1 MTLILSNEEIES
13 VFTVDECLKVLE
25 PAFLDLGNGKAANI
39 PRQDL
44 LVPGPLEGSYHGLKT
59 FSGSIPR
66 EGVAALRLNSDI
78 VTWPVVN
85 GGQRR
90 VKVPLAMGSKY
101 VGLVLLFSTKT
112 GELLAM
118 FPDGYVQALRVGV
131 TNALSVKYMSRLDS
145 SVLALYGSGWQA
157 RPALLAACAVRPIRE
172 VRVYSPTKENR
183 ESFAREMDKQVKA
196 NVHAVS
202 SPEEAAKGANI
213 VALATNSLVPFFPVE
228 WIRDGLHI
236 TTVRFSEI
244 ALDALLRCDVIAVAG
259 RQQAQLYTLPG
270 EEKKIP
276 EFGKGDYARNELKKT
291 KADWRDKP
299 ELAEIMVG
307 KAKGRE
313 KESDV
318 TCILNFIG
326 LGIQFA
332 ASGARI
338 LELAKEK
345 GLGKEIPTEWFS
357 QDVHP

>member
-157 RPALLAACAVRPIRE
+157 RPALLAACAVRPHKRG
-172 VRVYSPTKENR
+172 
-183 ESFAREMDKQVKA
+183 
-196 NVHAVS
+196 S
-202 SPEEAAKGANI
+202 SIQPHKRK
-213 VALATNSLVPFFPVE
+213 SRKF
-228 WIRDGLHI
+228 
-236 TTVRFSEI
+236 
-244 ALDALLRCDVIAVAG
+244 C
-259 RQQAQLYTLPG
+259 
-270 EEKKIP
+270 K
-276 EFGKGDYARNELKKT
+276 RN
-291 KADWRDKP
+291 
-299 ELAEIMVG
+299 G
-307 KAKGRE
+307 
-313 KESDV
+313 
-318 TCILNFIG
+318 
-326 LGIQFA
+326 
-332 ASGARI
+332 
-338 LELAKEK
+338 
-345 GLGKEIPTEWFS
+345 
-357 QDVHP
+357 